1 MRTRALTARC
11 IKILRRT
18 SLNSLK
24 KLQLVKKCLFSRI
37 HGYKVQE
44 NEINTFYNLYIRA
57 LKSTYENTAKHIDSF
72 VSKIS
77 MEKNSKKS
85 QLQSF
90 LQQSAYTPLPQP
102 QFLQNSPEIKS
113 NISLKKS
120 FSLIRT

>member
-11 IKILRRT
+11 IKTLRRT
-18 SLNSLK
+18 SLSSLK

-77 MEKNSKKS
+77 EEKSSKKS

-102 QFLQNSPEIKS
+102 QFLQNSPGNKS
-113 NISLKKS
+113 TLKFKMK
-120 FSLIRT
+120 F